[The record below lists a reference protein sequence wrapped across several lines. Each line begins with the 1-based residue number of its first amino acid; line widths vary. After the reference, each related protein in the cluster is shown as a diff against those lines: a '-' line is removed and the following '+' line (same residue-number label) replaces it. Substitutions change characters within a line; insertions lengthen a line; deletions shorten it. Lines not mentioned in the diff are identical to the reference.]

1 MMAELHNYLGVG
13 AVLFALG
20 AIGFLTRRNLIV
32 MTLSAE
38 LMLQGASLN
47 LVAFS
52 HLHGNYQGQA
62 FAVFIVAV
70 AACEAGVALA
80 LFVALYRRKRTLD
93 AGAWRE
99 LAEEGLDSGRGVEEP
114 PVAPLLPVHPE
125 FPRLTP
131 AGRVPEV
138 PKRRAGRRV

>member
-1 MMAELHNYLGVG
+1 MMAELHNYLAVG
-13 AVLFALG
+13 AVLFVLG
-20 AIGFLTRRNLIV
+20 AIGFLTRRNLIM

-38 LMLQGASLN
+38 LMLQGVSLN

-52 HLHGNYQGQA
+52 YLHGNNQGQA
-62 FAVFIVAV
+62 FAVFIVTV

-80 LFVALYRRKRTLD
+80 LFVALYQRRRTLD
-93 AGAWRE
+93 ASAWRE
-99 LAEEGLDSGRGVEEP
+99 LAEEDLAPDKGGEEP
-114 PVAPLLPVHPE
+114 SIAPVLPAPPE

-138 PKRRAGRRV
+138 SKRRADQRA

>member
-1 MMAELHNYLGVG
+1 MSELHNYLLVG

-20 AIGFLTRRNLIV
+20 AIGFVTRRNLIM

-38 LMLQGASLN
+38 LMLQGVSLN

-52 HLHGNYQGQA
+52 YLHGNHQGQA

-80 LFVALYRRKRTLD
+80 LFVALYQRRKTLD
-93 AGAWRE
+93 IRAWRE
-99 LAEEGLDSGRGVEEP
+99 LGEEGLVSGTGGEEP
-114 PVAPLLPVHPE
+114 PIAPVLPAALE

-131 AGRVPEV
+131 AGRVPDIS
-138 PKRRAGRRV
+138 KRRADNRV